1 VSAAKSTDPQG
12 PVVHVVEDDASTRE
26 ATARLLRSAGHDV
39 ATYGSAQD
47 FLAAAAPAHGCLLLD
62 LQLPGLNGLDLQNV
76 LNARGEPMPIV
87 FFSGQG
93 RIPDSVQAM
102 KSGAVDF
109 LPKTV
114 DGSVLLEAVARALQ
128 RGAAERAECDRLQ
141 GIRERYERL
150 TAREKEVFAHLISG
164 QLNKQVGYD
173 LGIAERTIKAHR
185 RSLLEK
191 MEADSIA
198 ELTRMAADLQIEPL
212 GKVR

>member
-1 VSAAKSTDPQG
+1 VSTAKGSDPRG

-47 FLAAAAPAHGCLLLD
+47 FLAATAPAHGCLILD

-76 LNARGEPMPIV
+76 LNARGEAMPIV

-114 DGSVLLEAVARALQ
+114 DGGVLLEAVARALQ
-128 RGAAERAECDRLQ
+128 RGAAERAERDRLQ
-141 GIRERYERL
+141 GIRERYARL

-198 ELTRMAADLQIEPL
+198 DLSRMAADLQIEPL
-212 GKVR
+212 RKVR

>member
-1 VSAAKSTDPQG
+1 MSTKATASHR
-12 PVVHVVEDDASTRE
+12 PVVHIVEDDASTRE

-39 ATYGSAQD
+39 ATYGSAQE
-47 FLAAAAPAHGCLLLD
+47 FLVTAAPAPGCLVLD

-76 LNARGEPMPIV
+76 LNMRGEPMPIV

-128 RGAAERAECDRLQ
+128 RGAAERAERDRLR

-164 QLNKQVGYD
+164 QLNKQVGYE

-185 RSLLEK
+185 HSLLEK

-198 ELTRMAADLQIEPL
+198 DLTRMAADLQIEPL